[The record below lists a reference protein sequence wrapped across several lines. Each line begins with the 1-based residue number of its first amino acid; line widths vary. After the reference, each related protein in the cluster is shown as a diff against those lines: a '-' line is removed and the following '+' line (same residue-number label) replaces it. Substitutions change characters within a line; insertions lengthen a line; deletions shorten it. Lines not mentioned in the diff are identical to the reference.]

1 MQSVLL
7 THGDSIHKV
16 ADQFKVVA
24 RSSNFVAGIA
34 NEKLRLYGVQFHPE
48 VLLCCNLVLN
58 FHYLSMEIYTSLC
71 FLCEH

>member
-16 ADQFKVVA
+16 AEQFKIVA

-48 VLLCCNLVLN
+48 VRKN
-58 FHYLSMEIYTSLC
+58 
-71 FLCEH
+71 